1 MPRRAFWSQTRS
13 ARREILLTEEHGQRV
28 RDPFCQRWA
37 SRLQATEARSNA
49 LLCQRGLGRNGAAF
63 PFNPRGDLSPSGFG
77 QLHRP
82 SGKCCGEEL
91 KKMRRICV
99 PNWMQPC
106 RAGPPI
112 GGASS
117 FPQFSPKPPC
127 TLPSEVLEFKWFVAV
142 STDSQSSS
150 QQQALLTWFSVRS
163 FVVEKSCG
171 CEYSR
176 EARSH
181 SPLRSWHV
189 AVNQLPIDEIPD
201 AHGQGNDAER
211 RGGPDVTIRLNL
223 CD

>member
-127 TLPSEVLEFKWFVAV
+127 TLPSEVLEFKMVCGRFHRFTELITTT
-142 STDSQSSS
+142 S
-150 QQQALLTWFSVRS
+150 LTHLVFSK
-163 FVVEKSCG
+163 ELC
-171 CEYSR
+171 SR
-176 EARSH
+176 EE
-181 SPLRSWHV
+181 LW
-189 AVNQLPIDEIPD
+189 L
-201 AHGQGNDAER
+201 
-211 RGGPDVTIRLNL
+211 
-223 CD
+223 